1 MYYKRLQNNTVTDVV
16 ERKQFLRWQE
26 KHGMLVPCDEA
37 YACGIL
43 ATDGK
48 TYHVD
53 ALPEIPLP
61 DVETVYPVS
70 RAEYLTLAEQLA
82 KTVEPLIGDV
92 AILREQLRAQ
102 AERNDMLEECLLE
115 ISQEVYK

>member
-1 MYYKRLQNNTVTDVV
+1 MYYKLLQNSVVTDVI

-61 DVETVYPVS
+61 DVETVYPIS
-70 RAEYLTLAEQLA
+70 RAEYLTLAEQLG

-92 AILREQLRAQ
+92 AILREQVSRQQ
-102 AERNDMLEECLLE
+102 AEIDYLSMMTDVEMDGGLL
-115 ISQEVYK
+115 